1 MNIKNII
8 SILNP
13 QYKKGI
19 LYNYNTNIILSAG
32 IYVNNILNGIGRK
45 YYSKHNNIIQSK
57 GLYWNGMLNGE
68 GITYYSNNN
77 TEYSGTFYKGYRHGI
92 GQLYDTDGILIFSG
106 KFDYNETVN

>member
-1 MNIKNII
+1 
-8 SILNP
+8 
-13 QYKKGI
+13 
-19 LYNYNTNIILSAG
+19 
-32 IYVNNILNGIGRK
+32 
-45 YYSKHNNIIQSK
+45 
-57 GLYWNGMLNGE
+57 MLNGE